1 MGIASD
7 GFATRLSNPLI
18 DATTSSKV
26 QTFADGNAH
35 DITDA
40 ARVTNA
46 VAAGYYFVRISN
58 TGANDLR
65 VTPNSDGTGGDLVEP
80 NASWEHAI
88 VPGVKVYT
96 IGTAA
101 QSYNATAFYPSSG
114 QVGASDYNN
123 L

>member
-1 MGIASD
+1 MGLANHSW
-7 GFATRLSNPLI
+7 ATRTSNPLI
-18 DATTSSKV
+18 DATVQSKV
-26 QTFADGNAH
+26 QTFADGSAC

-46 VAAGYYFVRISN
+46 VATGYYFIRISN

-65 VTPNSDGTGGDLVEP
+65 VTPNSDGTAGDLVEP

-96 IGTAA
+96 IGTAS
-101 QSYNATAFYPSSG
+101 QTYNCTAFYPASG
-114 QVGASDYNN
+114 QVGSADYS
-123 L
+123 

>member
-1 MGIASD
+1 MGLATN
-7 GFATRLSNPLI
+7 GFAIRLSNPLI
-18 DATTSSKV
+18 DATTQSKV

-46 VAAGYYFVRISN
+46 VSTGYYFIRISN

-65 VTPNSDGTGGDLVEP
+65 VTSNSDGTAGDLVEP

-101 QSYNATAFYPSSG
+101 QTYNCTAFYPSSG
-114 QVGASDYNN
+114 QVGAADYDN

>member
-1 MGIASD
+1 MGLATHSS
-7 GFATRLSNPLI
+7 ATRLSNPLI
-18 DATTSSKV
+18 DSQTQSKV
-26 QTFADGNAH
+26 QTFSDGNNH

-40 ARVTNA
+40 ARVGNA
-46 VAAGYYFVRISN
+46 VSVNYYFVRISN

-88 VPGVKVYT
+88 KAGVKIYT

-101 QSYNATAFYPSSG
+101 QTYNATAFYPADG
-114 QVGASDYNN
+114 QVGDPVYP
-123 L
+123 